1 MYIIYAHNIIIAYQ
15 VCKNADK
22 KKQPPHKVTALIQN
36 PKKLAI
42 PLQRLFTPLTI
53 ALPTVFTP
61 DTIFFATF
69 IAPSLIFCAPLT
81 TASPTL
87 EPAM

>member
-36 PKKLAI
+36 PKKPIVLYTTR
-42 PLQRLFTPLTI
+42 PMRNNEVQGREYY
-53 ALPTVFTP
+53 
-61 DTIFFATF
+61 F
-69 IAPSLIFCAPLT
+69 INEEKS
-81 TASPTL
+81 
-87 EPAM
+87 